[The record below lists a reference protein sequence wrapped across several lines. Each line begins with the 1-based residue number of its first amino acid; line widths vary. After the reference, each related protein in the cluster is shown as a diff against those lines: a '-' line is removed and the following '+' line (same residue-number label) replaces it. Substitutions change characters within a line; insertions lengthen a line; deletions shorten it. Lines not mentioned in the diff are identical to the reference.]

1 MAFSRTLATL
11 CLLPASYGLLLTGCA
26 KTMSTVG
33 QPVVAPKE
41 EPQLAADVSSRVREI
56 QNRVNQLDA
65 ASQLL
70 PGNSEQ
76 ANREMIQQYFGD
88 LTRIL
93 PLIEGD
99 YQSGEFRQGIRVL
112 ESARQQLASGSTDL
126 ASEPT
131 IGQGLRASLRL
142 LENLNS
148 IVFSQDGEITKRL
161 DVVRQKVDQL
171 DTAHGPMNRVIASQA
186 VRGTADVLQQMS
198 ISLIDRAGLE
208 GKPTT
213 NPATKP
219 DAGGTAMVR

>member
-1 MAFSRTLATL
+1 MAFSRSLATL
-11 CLLPASYGLLLTGCA
+11 CLLPATFGLMLTGCA
-26 KTMSTVG
+26 KTTSTVG
-33 QPVVAPKE
+33 QQAAKE
-41 EPQLAADVSSRVREI
+41 EPQLAADVTGRVREI
-56 QNRVNQLDA
+56 QNRVNDLDA
-65 ASQLL
+65 ASQQL

-76 ANREMIQQYFGD
+76 ANRQMIEQCFGD
-88 LTRIL
+88 LTRLL
-93 PLIEGD
+93 PMIEGD

-148 IVFSQDGEITKRL
+148 FVFGQDVEITKRI

-171 DTAHGPMNRVIASQA
+171 DTAHGPRNRVIASQA
-186 VRGTADVLQQMS
+186 VRGTANVLQQMS
-198 ISLIDRAGLE
+198 AALVDRAGLD

>member
-1 MAFSRTLATL
+1 MAFSRTLATF
-11 CLLPASYGLLLTGCA
+11 CLLPASYGLMLTGCA
-26 KTMSTVG
+26 KTISTVG
-33 QPVVAPKE
+33 QPVPVKE
-41 EPQLAADVSSRVREI
+41 EPQLASDVSSRVREI
-56 QNRVNQLDA
+56 QSRVNDLNA
-65 ASQLL
+65 ASQQL

-76 ANREMIQQYFGD
+76 SNRELVQQVFGD

-93 PLIEGD
+93 PLIEGE

-142 LENLNS
+142 LENLNGF
-148 IVFSQDGEITKRL
+148 VFGQDGEITKKL
-161 DVVRQKVDQL
+161 DVVRQKIDQL

-198 ISLIDRAGLE
+198 NSLVDRAGLE

-219 DAGGTAMVR
+219 DASGTAMAH

>member
-1 MAFSRTLATL
+1 MAFSRSFATL
-11 CLLPASYGLLLTGCA
+11 CLLPATFSLMLTGCA
-26 KTMSTVG
+26 KTTSTVG
-33 QPVVAPKE
+33 QQAAKE
-41 EPQLAADVSSRVREI
+41 EPQLAADVTGRVREI
-56 QNRVNQLDA
+56 QNRVNELDA
-65 ASQLL
+65 ASQQL

-76 ANREMIQQYFGD
+76 ANRQMIEQCFGE
-88 LTRIL
+88 LTRLL

-148 IVFSQDGEITKRL
+148 FVFGQDGEITKRL

-171 DTAHGPMNRVIASQA
+171 DTAHGPKNRVIASQA
-186 VRGTADVLQQMS
+186 VRGTASVLQQMS
-198 ISLIDRAGLE
+198 AALVDRAGLE
-208 GKPTT
+208 GKPAT
-213 NPATKP
+213 NPATKA